1 MVDETESTRDAL
13 NAALTEHIGLLA
25 SAPRNGRTNP
35 QHHRRCL
42 DYVAQQLADLGWAV
56 DRQELRVRNA
66 LGIADNPNPVWPL
79 AWHHN
84 LTGTN
89 IVATWGTAGPALVL
103 IGHHDT
109 VGRSP
114 GADDN
119 ASSVAALLEAARII
133 AHSGTSRR
141 IILGIVDLE
150 ETGHQGSRHLAGR
163 LAAAEPVAAAIA
175 FDAIGY
181 YTTNPG
187 SQQLPGLLRGLV
199 VGTKPGRRPAGDF
212 LAVVSRDSSAAIAA
226 AWCCNAE
233 RYQLGTLQVRDPRN
247 DGRRGVGTVARPWLL
262 DLDRSDHASFQRL
275 GIPAVLITDTANMRS
290 RHYHRATDTPD
301 TLDVERIAAAAL
313 ATADLAIQPQP

>member
-1 MVDETESTRDAL
+1 MRKTESGDLT
-13 NAALTEHIGLLA
+13 AALAGHIGFLA

-35 QHHRRCL
+35 DHHQRCL
-42 DYVAQQLADLGWAV
+42 NYVAQQLTAIGWAV
-56 DRQELRVRNA
+56 ERQELHVRNT
-66 LGIADNPNPVWPL
+66 LGIADNPTPVWPL

-89 IVATWGTAGPALVL
+89 IVATWGTSGPALVL
-103 IGHHDT
+103 IAHHDT

-119 ASSVAALLEAARII
+119 ASSVAALLEAAKII

-150 ETGHQGSRHLAGR
+150 ETGHQGSRNLAAR
-163 LAAAEPVAAAIA
+163 LANTQPVAAAIA

-181 YTTNPG
+181 YTAAPG

-199 VGTKPGRRPAGDF
+199 IGAKPSRRPAGDF
-212 LAVVSRDSSAAIAA
+212 LAVVSRGSSADIAA

-233 RYQLGTLQVRDPRN
+233 RYQLATLQVRDPRN
-247 DGRRGVGTVARPWLL
+247 DGRRGIRTFARPWLL

-290 RHYHRATDTPD
+290 RHYHRPTDTPD

-313 ATADLAIQPQP
+313 ATADLAMQLQP